1 MTSPGAHRGSRRS
14 HRGHFRQDQTITSP
28 LTRGFQQH
36 CPIGQ
41 ADDERPN
48 IGEGEAMRLAADPFA
63 IAALKL
69 ARRLAGRQA
78 PVLTTPF

>member
-1 MTSPGAHRGSRRS
+1 
-14 HRGHFRQDQTITSP
+14 
-28 LTRGFQQH
+28 
-36 CPIGQ
+36 
-41 ADDERPN
+41 
-48 IGEGEAMRLAADPFA
+48 MRLAADPFA